1 MELPFNFY
9 HGLLTQ
15 QKNAN
20 NVNNNVNMN
29 TNIFN
34 QYNEAQHVITPEFFT
49 QVFTLLASLNYL
61 EQFKLQ
67 ENLFTTTATTTPIN
81 QSLQA
86 TSPYQTS
93 LGSTRYGDTLA
104 PIKYEL
110 DETSC
115 VRNVFELF

>member
-49 QVFTLLASLNYL
+49 QVFTILASLNYL

-67 ENLFTTTATTTPIN
+67 ENLFTTTPIN

-93 LGSTRYGDTLA
+93 LGSTRHGDTFA

-110 DETSC
+110 DETNC

>member
-1 MELPFNFY
+1 MELLFNYY

-15 QKNAN
+15 QKNTN
-20 NVNNNVNMN
+20 NINNNMNMN
-29 TNIFN
+29 MNISN
-34 QYNEAQHVITPEFFT
+34 QYNEAQHVITPELFT

-67 ENLFTTTATTTPIN
+67 ENIFTTTTTTPIN
-81 QSLQA
+81 QSIEA

-93 LGSTRYGDTLA
+93 LGSTRYGDTLV

-110 DETSC
+110 DKTNC
-115 VRNVFELF
+115 VRNIF